1 MDKVTK
7 YGKSDKDMAVD
18 ERTKAREIVHEIL
31 NFGVSQQQILYI
43 AYLLA
48 LELED
53 RDAMLKISNSVKQL
67 LENIGDSDEDQT
79 ADNNPTGILT
89 T

>member
-1 MDKVTK
+1 MAKATR
-7 YGKSDKDMAVD
+7 YGKSDKEVTVD
-18 ERTKAREIVHEIL
+18 GRGQARDIVQEIL

-43 AYLLA
+43 VYLLA